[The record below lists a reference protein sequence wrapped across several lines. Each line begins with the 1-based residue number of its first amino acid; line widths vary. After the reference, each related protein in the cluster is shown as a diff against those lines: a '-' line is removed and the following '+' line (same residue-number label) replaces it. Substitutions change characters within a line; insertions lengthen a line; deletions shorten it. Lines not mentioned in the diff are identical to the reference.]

1 MDRPRARATTAL
13 IDHLNLVAGCDV
25 DTGARRGAGGGGGG
39 YDCCCVL
46 LCCVICVREVR
57 ACAVV
62 ETAAAGGR
70 GYLRPRRRDR

>member
-25 DTGARRGAGGGGGG
+25 DTGRVAGPG